1 MLFTS
6 SQGSEPRPAK
16 IERCHFGDLLKT
28 YWPECGA
35 QQASGTSRSR
45 RTAIFDEELTVPGS
59 LTSSI
64 TATFSDPVTGEK
76 AAYEEFVERGGFAAR
91 FVMPA
96 LAKPLAETAFDE
108 WLGACNRDGR
118 AALTGFN
125 AQRFGEP
132 EQNID
137 GLLDSREESAPAAR
151 MRGADDRRFAHQ
163 ENLI

>member
-1 MLFTS
+1 M
-6 SQGSEPRPAK
+6 
-16 IERCHFGDLLKT
+16 
-28 YWPECGA
+28 
-35 QQASGTSRSR
+35 
-45 RTAIFDEELTVPGS
+45 PGS

-118 AALTGFN
+118 AALTEFN
-125 AQRFGEP
+125 AHRFGEP
-132 EQNID
+132 EHNID
-137 GLLDSREESAPAAR
+137 DLLDSREEAVPAAR
-151 MRGADDRRFAHQ
+151 MGVADEPVVCASRRFDINIYQ
-163 ENLI
+163 IYRKLIFRHEATGQGAATR